1 MVFLDPPYATPDST
15 VHRVLDAL
23 VTQGWLGADAMVVA
37 ERPTRGPA
45 LVWPDGLTAERDRRY
60 GEGTLWYGRA
70 RSG

>member
-1 MVFLDPPYATPDST
+1 
-15 VHRVLDAL
+15 
-23 VTQGWLGADAMVVA
+23 MVVA

-45 LVWPDGLTAERDRRY
+45 LVWPDGLNAERDRRY